1 MVSWTNIL
9 SLFRTVLNQL
19 EEIAMT
25 LEKSVTDDQLGKF
38 YRRMSA
44 IASRLGKSLSYGD
57 VMNALQHLHDGTL
70 RISLNSAED
79 LQQLLQRPLGAENI
93 LIPFRETEIPVFSE
107 KPFKD
112 CFTNKSRFPRG
123 FTLMQQSRQVLFQ
136 VRPGKLRVQDEG
148 YGELRDACGRVLQ
161 VSSEIPTSWLQQLLV
176 RRGHTLTLAAVEGII
191 ELHAKGEDIGL
202 APLSDSSKIC
212 FYPGNLAFV
221 EVWRGHVDM
230 VHFNWK
236 TPKRWE
242 VSLYPFDQGGE
253 SRRDDTHLDPIPLG
267 FVVF

>member
-1 MVSWTNIL
+1 
-9 SLFRTVLNQL
+9 
-19 EEIAMT
+19 MT

-57 VMNALQHLHDGTL
+57 VMNTLQYLHDGTL

-93 LIPFRETEIPVFSE
+93 LIPFRETEIPMFSE
-107 KPFKD
+107 KPFKN

-123 FTLMQQSRQVLFQ
+123 FTSYTTVSPDVVPSQEAGK
-136 VRPGKLRVQDEG
+136 VRMFKMKGMASYATLAA
-148 YGELRDACGRVLQ
+148 ELLQ
-161 VSSEIPTSWLQQLLV
+161 VSSETPTSWLQQLLV
-176 RRGHTLTLAAVEGII
+176 SRGHTLTLAAVEGII

-202 APLSDSSKIC
+202 APLPDSSKPC

-242 VSLYPFDQGGE
+242 VSLYPFDQGGQ
-253 SRRDDTHLDPIPLG
+253 SRRDDTRLVIRS
-267 FVVF
+267 